1 MEKLGNFKE
10 MRQTFLARSKQSL
23 QFELSNCS
31 EEEKKAFYSYAR
43 SNLDNNLARDLESA
57 MIREIGI

>member
-1 MEKLGNFKE
+1 MEKLGNFKD
-10 MRQTFLARSKQSL
+10 MKQTFLARSKQSL

-43 SNLDNNLARDLESA
+43 SNLDNNLARDLELL
-57 MIREIGI
+57 